1 MWVRDRLTTKKR
13 INGNEISNLQPP
25 LDRNLHLQ
33 LHEHLG
39 KPDLFLLCKCIYI
52 HAYSLLSSS
61 QYPRLLISV
70 QAVVFKAL
78 TVIFRDL
85 FYLYFIKGISLQR
98 TNKRSVP
105 NLNVRNPVLR
115 GYKQISCPAVK
126 SLLLN
131 CFFCLVSYTAQ
142 GTLAF
147 EGLCL
152 PFPRRDRVGHHR
164 TCSPEDGWTAGPG
177 DSWPLGYPKCI
188 CHQVVERSITWGAA
202 DIARLKHTMSYRTT
216 LKGFVFNPAIKIP
229 IF

>member
-1 MWVRDRLTTKKR
+1 MNTLASLTSFCFV
-13 INGNEISNLQPP
+13 NVY
-25 LDRNLHLQ
+25 
-33 LHEHLG
+33 
-39 KPDLFLLCKCIYI
+39 IYI

-164 TCSPEDGWTAGPG
+164 TCGPEDGWTAGPG
-177 DSWPLGYPKCI
+177 DSWPLGFPKCI
-188 CHQVVERSITWGAA
+188 CHQVCGEEHNPGSSWHSLVEAHH
-202 DIARLKHTMSYRTT
+202 DIQDNTERLC
-216 LKGFVFNPAIKIP
+216 V
-229 IF
+229 